1 MEDMKIL
8 RIVIAAL
15 LVLALVA
22 LAGTGKPEAAGGA
35 DDQRTEGITV
45 TGVGTIEAVPDEAE
59 FSLGVTTKGATARL
73 ALGENSERMQ
83 RLLAALKAAGV
94 AARDLQTQDVSVS
107 PAYRPNE
114 GYTAS
119 NSVSV
124 RIRDLDRAGEILDT
138 ASRAGATNVY
148 GPSLTRADRDG
159 FEQNALERA
168 VDNARKRAEALGRAA
183 GVDVGTVTSITETT
197 EGGYAYSDRLAL
209 GAPASE
215 APIEKGTEEITASVT
230 VTFAIR

>member
-15 LVLALVA
+15 LVLGLVA
-22 LAGTGKPEAAGGA
+22 LAGIGKPEAAGGA

-59 FSLGVTTKGATARL
+59 FSLGVTTKGRTARL

-107 PAYRPNE
+107 PDYRPNE

-209 GAPASE
+209 RAPATD